1 MKFWSGSYVKNYKL
15 MITFFPNPDFSEF
28 LICVINRS
36 GMSFGQVANLL
47 KFISHYMTAL
57 SVYMCLDFHP
67 FDHDL
72 MGPALQIMVIFEV
85 S

>member
-15 MITFFPNPDFSEF
+15 MISFFPNPDFSEF

-47 KFISHYMTAL
+47 
-57 SVYMCLDFHP
+57 
-67 FDHDL
+67 
-72 MGPALQIMVIFEV
+72 
-85 S
+85 